1 MLATVWMLNN
11 LQPMATPSSAIEPD
25 GSHRN
30 PDQWSVKKLFDK
42 CCPRVEKRV
51 ESGSMAAAS
60 KPKKRV
66 VSDEH
71 KAAMAAGRTESR
83 AVKNYLEGLE
93 LTKPKRGRRRTE
105 ETVAARLE
113 AVAEELDANPDPMTK
128 LSLTQEQINLT
139 KELEGMQSSID
150 VDMDG
155 LEEAFIA
162 AAADYSERKGISYGA
177 WRKIGVSAEV
187 LKAAGISR
195 TRG

>member
-1 MLATVWMLNN
+1 
-11 LQPMATPSSAIEPD
+11 
-25 GSHRN
+25 
-30 PDQWSVKKLFDK
+30 
-42 CCPRVEKRV
+42 
-51 ESGSMAAAS
+51 MAAAS

-105 ETVAARLE
+105 ENVAARLE
-113 AVAEELDANPDPMTK
+113 AVTDELDANPDPMTR
-128 LSLTQEQINLT
+128 LSLTQEQMNLT
-139 KELEGMQSSID
+139 KELDGMQTSVD
-150 VDMDG
+150 VDMEA
-155 LEEAFIA
+155 LEEAFVA
-162 AAADYSERKGISYGA
+162 AAADYSDRKGISYGA

-187 LKAAGISR
+187 LKAAGVSR